1 MSKPKVYVLN
11 PYHQDAIALL
21 QQSGSVQAILPG
33 QPGSDQWH
41 NEAHAILI
49 RSDTRLT
56 GQDFAMA
63 KNLRVVVKLGTGID
77 NIDLEAAKKHN
88 VQICNTPAMNAEAV
102 AELTLALALTIA
114 RRIVEIDRKLLRGED
129 LIRSQLLGQSLHQKS
144 LGIIGMGNVGKAVA
158 KKWIGFTEGTVLAYD
173 PFAPNGAWDDIE
185 HHRVLDLDI
194 LLKSSDVVTLHVPR
208 TDVTTDMIDK
218 RELSLMKK
226 NAILLNCAR
235 GGVVNE
241 DALLVALEE
250 KRIFGAALDALDL
263 EPPAGDTHRL
273 HLAHDNLVLTPHVG
287 GTTEENQSRSGIFAV
302 ETVLAVLEGKE
313 VENRVV

>member
-1 MSKPKVYVLN
+1 MSKPKVFVLN

-21 QQSGSVQAILPG
+21 QESSSVQAIVPG

-41 NEAHAILI
+41 NEADAILI

-63 KNLRVVVKLGTGID
+63 KKLKVVVKLGTGID
-77 NIDLEAAKKHN
+77 NIDLEAAKKHKI
-88 VQICNTPAMNAEAV
+88 QICNTPAMNAEAV
-102 AELTLALALTIA
+102 AELTLALALT
-114 RRIVEIDRKLLRGED
+114 
-129 LIRSQLLGQSLHQKS
+129 
-144 LGIIGMGNVGKAVA
+144 
-158 KKWIGFTEGTVLAYD
+158 KWIGFTEGKVLAYD

-194 LLKSSDVVTLHVPR
+194 LLKSSDAITLHVPR

-218 RELSLMKK
+218 RELGLMKK

-241 DALLVALEE
+241 DALLDALDE

-263 EPPAGDTHRL
+263 EPLAGDTHRL
-273 HLAHDNLVLTPHVG
+273 HLAYDNLILTPHVG
-287 GTTEENQSRSGIFAV
+287 GTTEENQSRSGRFAV
-302 ETVLAVLEGKE
+302 ETVLAVLEGRE